1 MSRTVL
7 IIDDSPTVRSMVR
20 DQLHQAGLFDHYLE
34 AGDGEEGLEILLRE
48 QIDVVLCDLDMP
60 GISGFE
66 LLRLMQRENSLREV
80 PVIMLTGHDNQDEK
94 IHGLELGASDY
105 VTKPFDPAELL
116 ARVKVQLKIK
126 TLQDKLRRQ
135 ANTDVLTGLFNRR
148 YLFEELEKERVRAI
162 AGQNDLSIAILDID
176 HFKKINDTYGH
187 QVGDQV
193 LIAVAERL
201 CLSIEK
207 NEIVARF
214 GGEEFVVV
222 LPGKSSSQARDCIE
236 KIRRATG
243 NKPLVTSPEEVSIT
257 LSAGVATLRKGTQK
271 SVDALVKAADE
282 ALYLAKES
290 GRNRVEIATEESS
303 PTTTIP
309 RSVPLP

>member
-1 MSRTVL
+1 
-7 IIDDSPTVRSMVR
+7 MVN
-20 DQLHQAGLFDHYLE
+20 DQLQLAGLFDHYLE
-34 AGDGEEGLEILLRE
+34 AGDGEAGLEILLRE
-48 QIDVVLCDLDMP
+48 HIDVVLCDLDMP

-66 LLRLMQRENSLREV
+66 LLRLMQREESLREV
-80 PVIMLTGHDNQDEK
+80 PVIMLTGHDRQDEK

-126 TLQDKLRRQ
+126 MLQDKLRRQ

-162 AGQNDLSIAILDID
+162 AAQHHLSIAVLDID

-187 QVGDQV
+187 QIGDQV
-193 LIAVAERL
+193 LVAVAELL
-201 CLSIEK
+201 CLSIGE
-207 NEIVARF
+207 NEIAARF

-222 LPGKSSSQARDCIE
+222 LPEKSLSQARDCME
-236 KIRRATG
+236 QIRRSTQT
-243 NKPLVTSPEEVSIT
+243 KPLVISPEEIYIT
-257 LSAGVATLRKGTQK
+257 LSAGVSTMKQGSQK

-290 GRNRVEIATEESS
+290 GRNRVVVADDNPASTDIAQTLS
-303 PTTTIP
+303 
-309 RSVPLP
+309 